1 MVLICSSLISDVEH
15 LSLLDMSSLE
25 KCLLRSFAHFLHW
38 VIIFFLLSYM
48 SSLYILD
55 ISRYKTCKYCLPP
68 IHRPSPTTPT
78 HTRAARHCG
87 GQTWN

>member
-38 VIIFFLLSYM
+38 VIIIFSIELYEFLVYFG
-48 SSLYILD
+48 Y
-55 ISRYKTCKYCLPP
+55 
-68 IHRPSPTTPT
+68 
-78 HTRAARHCG
+78 
-87 GQTWN
+87 